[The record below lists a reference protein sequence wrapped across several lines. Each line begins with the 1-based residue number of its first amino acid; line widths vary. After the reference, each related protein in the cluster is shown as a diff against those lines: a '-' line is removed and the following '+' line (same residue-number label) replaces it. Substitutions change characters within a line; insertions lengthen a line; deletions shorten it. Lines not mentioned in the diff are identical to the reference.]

1 MHPITQ
7 ALYTLYKTKFIKHV
21 FTFFFLVPPEII
33 SRGPLHL
40 AAYNKALE
48 EGETRV
54 MRLPVMLIGQARSGK
69 TSLRKS
75 LKKEK
80 FDEEEP
86 STDGIERD
94 PSYFSVTNEIV
105 GLEETEEEQDADSE
119 VSFHNRIAKS
129 MLDECKEISK
139 KEASLDISEKNLV
152 SPNSS
157 KLEESD
163 AKKGINAQA
172 EENVA
177 DPSEEQPEKRFE
189 NNKES
194 SDRKRFEVP

>member
-1 MHPITQ
+1 MFSH
-7 ALYTLYKTKFIKHV
+7 
-21 FTFFFLVPPEII
+21 FFFLVPPEII

-86 STDGIERD
+86 STDGIELLLQCDKGDYGFR
-94 PSYFSVTNEIV
+94 
-105 GLEETEEEQDADSE
+105 G
-119 VSFHNRIAKS
+119 NRRGAG
-129 MLDECKEISK
+129 C
-139 KEASLDISEKNLV
+139 
-152 SPNSS
+152 
-157 KLEESD
+157 
-163 AKKGINAQA
+163 
-172 EENVA
+172 
-177 DPSEEQPEKRFE
+177 
-189 NNKES
+189 
-194 SDRKRFEVP
+194 